1 MKEDGSFETI
11 TEPDTNQRFADK
23 NLRFFPRTVT
33 LPPQEAQVVK
43 VQLIRSNKLEPGEYR
58 SHFYFRAEPKKTA
71 LGEEEDADA
80 DAMIDTTSILVRIV
94 PVFGITM
101 PVIIRVGESNTRVTL
116 SDVQFEMG
124 NDSIHKLSM
133 KFNRTGNFSV
143 YGDLV
148 VDHVSTEGVVTRV
161 GRANGIA
168 VYTPNSIRWFDLKLK
183 EIEGV
188 DFKSG
193 ELKLLFSARSD
204 INRKR
209 YAEAVLKLE

>member
-1 MKEDGSFETI
+1 
-11 TEPDTNQRFADK
+11 
-23 NLRFFPRTVT
+23 
-33 LPPQEAQVVK
+33 
-43 VQLIRSNKLEPGEYR
+43 
-58 SHFYFRAEPKKTA
+58 
-71 LGEEEDADA
+71 
-80 DAMIDTTSILVRIV
+80 
-94 PVFGITM
+94 
-101 PVIIRVGESNTRVTL
+101 
-116 SDVQFEMG
+116 
-124 NDSIHKLSM
+124 
-133 KFNRTGNFSV
+133 
-143 YGDLV
+143 V